1 MTQII
6 PSTDLRN
13 RFAEVEQL
21 AKDTREPIY
30 LTKNGRGSLV
40 LMDIDAFDAYVEERA
55 YRCYLDAA
63 LEEAARNKAAGQ
75 SRYQTMELAFEE
87 LLSEPP
93 AALSHRLLH
102 GRGLPAL
109 PQGGRRGD
117 ALPLHAPRP
126 LHRVLH
132 RGGRRG
138 EGRPHPAFPA

>member
-93 AALSHRLLH
+93 AALS
-102 GRGLPAL
+102 
-109 PQGGRRGD
+109 RR
-117 ALPLHAPRP
+117 PRP
-126 LHRVLH
+126 LD
-132 RGGRRG
+132 
-138 EGRPHPAFPA
+138 ETA